1 MAGDR
6 RGKRIGSLI
15 TEALGR
21 ILIEDVQG
29 QGPGL
34 ITVTRIEVSA
44 DLMTARV
51 FLSVLGAPN
60 PAEILE
66 LLEMRKGHI
75 RKTLASRINLR
86 YNPQLIFELD
96 PSPEYEERLDRLMES
111 AKKHG
116 T

>member
-6 RGKRIGSLI
+6 RPKRIASLL

-21 ILIEDVQG
+21 IFIEDVQG
-29 QGPGL
+29 GVPGL
-34 ITVTRIEVSA
+34 VTVTRVEMSA

-51 FLSVLGAPN
+51 VLSVFGAPD
-60 PAEILE
+60 PAAILE

-96 PSPEYEERLDRLMES
+96 PSPEYEERLDRLLES
-111 AKKHG
+111 TKKHG